1 LCGFDG
7 GDFVMAVL
15 STNVTDLIEQ
25 TITGLGYEFVG
36 AEMVSQRNTKLL
48 RIYID
53 GIDGVVIDDCVI
65 VSNQLSGVLDV
76 EDPIKGQYQLEV
88 SSPGMERPLFR
99 IEDYQRFQGHKA
111 LLELYEALDGRRNV
125 KGVLEGVQGNSV
137 LINTALDN
145 EQIELPFSS
154 IRKARLIAEYDMS
167 RKKGS

>member
-1 LCGFDG
+1 
-7 GDFVMAVL
+7 MAVL

-145 EQIELPFSS
+145 EQTELPFSS
-154 IRKARLIAEYDMS
+154 IRKARLIVEYDMS

>member
-1 LCGFDG
+1 
-7 GDFVMAVL
+7 M
-15 STNVTDLIEQ
+15 
-25 TITGLGYEFVG
+25 
-36 AEMVSQRNTKLL
+36 
-48 RIYID
+48 
-53 GIDGVVIDDCVI
+53 VIDDCVI

-99 IEDYQRFQGHKA
+99 LEDYQRFQGHKA
-111 LLELYEALDGRRNV
+111 LLELYEAVDGRRNI